1 MEFVSASEG
10 NPIPKG
16 GSDKGSPDNLKNTKE
31 LFSGVTDLYILP
43 INPKGETA

>member
-1 MEFVSASEG
+1 MS
-10 NPIPKG
+10 IMTYKQ
-16 GSDKGSPDNLKNTKE
+16 KIKYYKWDNKNTKE